1 MHLMRGY
8 ARVVAHR
15 RAPAVPLYRKVRA
28 TVLER
33 IESGALQPGDRLP
46 TEQVLADELGIHR
59 LTLRRALEE
68 LAREG
73 VLHARQGIGTF
84 VSARPAPLSVTL
96 PLTRAEFAS
105 SLRAEL
111 ERGGRTYRELLL
123 SSHLAEDP
131 AVRKDLALA
140 KGRLRRLES
149 VLEVDGERWI
159 CSTAWLAD
167 DAVPD
172 VADRWRESDGIYGL
186 LLDKHGDGL
195 RYVWRS
201 FSAVPATG
209 EDAVVLGVRPGTPLI
224 LREGLTADTDGS
236 PLLRVR
242 RRARPDRVRYVV
254 EYGDGQA

>member
-1 MHLMRGY
+1 M
-8 ARVVAHR
+8 VA
-15 RAPAVPLYRKVRA
+15 AVPLYRKVRA

-46 TEQVLADELGIHR
+46 SEQTLADELGIHR

-84 VSARPAPLSVTL
+84 VSSRPVPLSVTL
-96 PLTRAEFAS
+96 PLTRAEFTS

-123 SSHLAEDP
+123 STELAEDP
-131 AVRKDLALA
+131 AVRRDLALP
-140 KGRLRRLES
+140 KGRLRRLDS
-149 VLEVDGERWI
+149 ALDVDGERWV
-159 CSTAWLAD
+159 CSTAWLSDA
-167 DAVPD
+167 AVPD
-172 VADRWRESDGIYGL
+172 VARRWRESDGIYGL
-186 LLDKHGDGL
+186 LLDHHGDGL

-201 FSAVPATG
+201 FSAEPASVD
-209 EDAVVLGVRPGTPLI
+209 DAAVLGVRPGTPLI
-224 LREGLTADTDGS
+224 LREGLTADATGS

-254 EYGDGQA
+254 EYGAGQA